1 MEVDG
6 DEQGAAV
13 KEEALKADS
22 VVVLLSQALQAQ
34 DRALLE
40 RCCLPTQ
47 RSPTSF
53 ASSIGQ
59 SHSMHLWPELRLKSL
74 CWYDEQHLKM
84 ATQQVSGCLSI

>member
-6 DEQGAAV
+6 EEQGAAV

-40 RCCLPTQ
+40 RCYLLATL
-47 RSPTSF
+47 RSPISC

-59 SHSMHLWPELRLKSL
+59 PHSMHLWPELGLKPL
-74 CWYDEQHLKM
+74 LVW
-84 ATQQVSGCLSI
+84 

>member
-6 DEQGAAV
+6 ELQGVAV

-40 RCCLPTQ
+40 RCPLLAHPMFT
-47 RSPTSF
+47 
-53 ASSIGQ
+53 
-59 SHSMHLWPELRLKSL
+59 HLMCQL
-74 CWYDEQHLKM
+74 
-84 ATQQVSGCLSI
+84 

>member
-6 DEQGAAV
+6 EEHSAAV

-40 RCCLPTQ
+40 RCQLVAHPV
-47 RSPTSF
+47 F
-53 ASSIGQ
+53 AFPIVQALMMG
-59 SHSMHLWPELRLKSL
+59 LT
-74 CWYDEQHLKM
+74 
-84 ATQQVSGCLSI
+84 A